1 MYPPHLAGVLAGAG
15 GTHHPLGEHVLPVEA
30 GRGGA
35 GQGGEE
41 GEGHL
46 VQQPGL
52 GPARHQGA
60 PPRHHHTHTLH
71 IMIITSSILSQAPS
85 LEAGLVPALLQ
96 GRGEAHGR
104 HAGGEG
110 DGVQQLD
117 DGVVVVD
124 SSGVEGDYT
133 NK

>member
-1 MYPPHLAGVLAGAG
+1 M
-15 GTHHPLGEHVLPVEA
+15 
-30 GRGGA
+30 
-35 GQGGEE
+35 
-41 GEGHL
+41 
-46 VQQPGL
+46 QQPGL

-71 IMIITSSILSQAPS
+71 SGIVLSILSQAPS
-85 LEAGLVPALLQ
+85 LEAGLVLALLQ

-117 DGVVVVD
+117 DGVVIVD
-124 SSGVEGDYT
+124 SPGGRLQT
-133 NK
+133 